1 MKILRLLSKK
11 FILYFIFL
19 FFFYNIATST
29 EPVDIWNIEKKNDD
43 SKSIVTNTST
53 EEDQEISISDNIKN
67 ETTISITQETD
78 LSLVKNYLAGLY
90 DPDDND
96 LSINMWE
103 FSYGEKI
110 LEIIKKIQKLNLSE
124 DAKEIY
130 NKVILTNSFPPKKNF
145 SKEQFIKIK
154 IDWLIKNG
162 DLELIKDFVIKN
174 NEEEI
179 DPRLLKFYLDQNLSV
194 ADLENACKLFS
205 FLKNSSNDNYIS
217 KYKIYCLINDKKN
230 ELAQLHFDLLKE
242 IGFKDNFFEEKFN
255 FIMRYSEKN
264 DPKISEKNLLDFHLS
279 HLTSNDFKYEPKENT
294 SQIIW
299 KYLSSFNLL
308 ENLDKI
314 DLEDGEKIISIEKA
328 THDGNYLEKDL
339 LNLYTRYKFSIH
351 QLISVLDSYKML
363 SGYEGRALL
372 YQGFLISKDT
382 ESKIK
387 LLKIL
392 KEQFNKNKIGNAFSN
407 ELVNILEKLNE
418 EEIPSNYN
426 DFYNYHLADKK
437 NSNKKIKFNNK
448 IIHQSS
454 LLNYFSNDM
463 DSEKVEKELEKILK
477 KKKKNKKYYFS
488 TRDIIVIES
497 LISDGIEVSDKY
509 SSLFELHQSNIPTD
523 IEVMLNDGEM
533 AMILLRLVEIIGED
547 DLINLGSESLYF
559 IISTLNKLNIDK
571 IRNSIILKVLPLKV

>member
-1 MKILRLLSKK
+1 MQILRLLSKK
-11 FILYFIFL
+11 FILFLFFL
-19 FFFYNIATST
+19 FFFCNIATSA
-29 EPVDIWNIEKKNDD
+29 EPVDIWNIKTKNDD
-43 SKSIVTNTST
+43 GKNNVTNTST
-53 EEDQEISISDNIKN
+53 EEDEEISISDNIKN

-78 LSLVKNYLAGLY
+78 LSLVKNYLIGLY

-103 FSYGEKI
+103 FSDGEKI

>member
-1 MKILRLLSKK
+1 MQILRLLSKK
-11 FILYFIFL
+11 FILFFFFL
-19 FFFYNIATST
+19 FFFCNIATSD
-29 EPVDIWNIEKKNDD
+29 EPVDIWNIKKKNDD
-43 SKSIVTNTST
+43 GKNNVTNTST
-53 EEDQEISISDNIKN
+53 EEDEEISISDNIKN

-103 FSYGEKI
+103 LSDGEKI

-145 SKEQFIKIK
+145 SKEQFLKIK

-497 LISDGIEVSDKY
+497 LISDGVEVSDKY

-523 IEVMLNDGEM
+523 IEVMLNNGEM

>member
-1 MKILRLLSKK
+1 MEYK
-11 FILYFIFL
+11 
-19 FFFYNIATST
+19 
-29 EPVDIWNIEKKNDD
+29 KKNDD
-43 SKSIVTNTST
+43 GKNNVTNTST

-103 FSYGEKI
+103 FSDGEKI

-145 SKEQFIKIK
+145 SKEQFLKIK

-497 LISDGIEVSDKY
+497 LISDGVEVSDKY

-523 IEVMLNDGEM
+523 IEVMLNNGEM

>member
-1 MKILRLLSKK
+1 MEYK
-11 FILYFIFL
+11 
-19 FFFYNIATST
+19 
-29 EPVDIWNIEKKNDD
+29 KKNDD
-43 SKSIVTNTST
+43 GKNNVTNTST
-53 EEDQEISISDNIKN
+53 EEDEEISISDNIKN

-78 LSLVKNYLAGLY
+78 LSLVKNYLMGLY

-103 FSYGEKI
+103 FSDGEKI

-145 SKEQFIKIK
+145 SKEQFLKIK

>member
-1 MKILRLLSKK
+1 MQILRLLSKK
-11 FILYFIFL
+11 FILFFFFIF
-19 FFFYNIATST
+19 FFCNIATSA
-29 EPVDIWNIEKKNDD
+29 EPVDIWNIKKKNDD
-43 SKSIVTNTST
+43 GKNNVTNTST
-53 EEDQEISISDNIKN
+53 EEDEEISISDNIKN

-103 FSYGEKI
+103 FSDGEKI

>member
-1 MKILRLLSKK
+1 LLSKK
-11 FILYFIFL
+11 FILFFFFIF
-19 FFFYNIATST
+19 FFCNIATSA
-29 EPVDIWNIEKKNDD
+29 EPVDIWNIKKKNDD
-43 SKSIVTNTST
+43 GKNNVTNTST
-53 EEDQEISISDNIKN
+53 EEDEEISISDNIKN

-103 FSYGEKI
+103 FSDGEKI

-509 SSLFELHQSNIPTD
+509 SSLFELHQANIPTD

>member
-1 MKILRLLSKK
+1 MQILRLLSKK
-11 FILYFIFL
+11 FILFFFFIF
-19 FFFYNIATST
+19 FFCNIATSA
-29 EPVDIWNIEKKNDD
+29 EPVDIWNIKKKNDD
-43 SKSIVTNTST
+43 GKNNVTNTST
-53 EEDQEISISDNIKN
+53 EEDEEISISDNITN

-103 FSYGEKI
+103 FSDGEKI